1 MQPRRFFGANAADAY
16 RKARAA
22 LGEGAV
28 VVSTRD
34 LGASGLSPTGA
45 PLFEVVAALPEGLE
59 APSSSGFANDAVAHD
74 LVRAAAEQLASA
86 PLSGTRPL
94 APSVDAGEDEPG
106 LAPPFVNEFAGAL
119 RQQATLP
126 PLPPRT
132 PVSDELEVEAHPSPS
147 LEVVMRAAAE
157 AGNAALLSSMAER
170 LTAIQEAVARLSA
183 ERAEAEVRSAP
194 EAVRDLRA
202 RLLAQGTSL
211 HVANTI
217 IDGLAGALLGDASSQ
232 QTLRV
237 AERKIAGLL
246 PPTPRIEVGR
256 GPLAVFVVGSG
267 GSGKTSLALRVAA
280 DLAGTRH
287 YRVQLASTD
296 VARAGAPQHVVACAA
311 AVGLPVRLCYS
322 AGELGALLKEGQ
334 ADVVVVDTAGHS
346 GARRDRVAE
355 LQSHLQQAPERAVLL
370 ALPATT
376 STPDALRTVTAFA
389 PFGLTGL
396 VATRVDEAVAFGAVL
411 SATVESGI
419 GLAFTTHGDGIREGL
434 ATGDVHALAVAVL
447 AGRWPTVK
455 EGRHAAVRA

>member
-16 RKARAA
+16 KKARAS

-34 LGASGLSPTGA
+34 LGAAGLSPTGA

-59 APSSSGFANDAVAHD
+59 APSSAGFANDAVAHD
-74 LVRAAAEQLASA
+74 LVRAAAEQFASAPMAGTRSSALLASA
-86 PLSGTRPL
+86 Q
-94 APSVDAGEDEPG
+94 ADDAG
-106 LAPPFVNEFAGAL
+106 LAPPFINEFAGAL
-119 RQQATLP
+119 REQATLP

-132 PVSDELEVEAHPSPS
+132 AYVDEEVDETPVTPS
-147 LEVVMRAAAE
+147 LEAVMRAAAD

-170 LTAIQEAVARLSA
+170 LAAIQEAVARLSA
-183 ERAEAEVRSAP
+183 ERAEADARSAP

-211 HVANTI
+211 HVVNTI
-217 IDGLAGALLGDASSQ
+217 IDGLAAALLGDASSQ

-237 AERKIAGLL
+237 AERKIAALL
-246 PPTPRIEVGR
+246 PPTPRLEAGR
-256 GPLAVFVVGSG
+256 GTLAVFVVGAG
-267 GSGKTSLALRVAA
+267 GSGKTSLALRVAS
-280 DLAGTRH
+280 DLAASRN

-322 AGELGALLKEGQ
+322 TGELGALLREGQ
-334 ADVVVVDTAGHS
+334 ADVVIVDTAGHS
-346 GARRDRVAE
+346 GARRDRTVE
-355 LQSHLQQAPERAVLL
+355 LQSYLQQAPERAVLL
-370 ALPATT
+370 TLPATT

-396 VATRVDEAVAFGAVL
+396 VATRVDEAVSFGGVL
-411 SATVESGI
+411 SAAIESRV

-434 ATGDVHALAVAVL
+434 AAGDVHALAVAVL